1 MQLHMTPDCFSPSQ
15 RKELRAAGWKA
26 GWQLFACVQPGRGA
40 EEGSGERKERR
51 SFVWSGEVKVKWIS
65 RVFKEEVWTESCWQ
79 TGPQRRTHTHC
90 SGMLV
95 RILLYYFFFS
105 NCVMTVNHSLWFL
118 KCSWQ
123 LLVHFHFAFSLLCPH
138 SSLSVSLLLWLITFN
153 LCPHIP
159 LIKCLSRL
167 ILNVFVFI
175 FLSSGLS
182 Y

>member
-95 RILLYYFFFS
+95 RILLYYFFFKLCHDRES
-105 NCVMTVNHSLWFL
+105 FFVILEVFL
-118 KCSWQ
+118 
-123 LLVHFHFAFSLLCPH
+123 AAPG
-138 SSLSVSLLLWLITFN
+138 SLSLCFLSAVSPLL
-153 LCPHIP
+153 P
-159 LIKCLSRL
+159 LCLSPSL
-167 ILNVFVFI
+167 TYYF
-175 FLSSGLS
+175 
-182 Y
+182 

>member
-95 RILLYYFFFS
+95 RILLYYFFFQTVS
-105 NCVMTVNHSLWFL
+105 WPWIILCDSWSVPGSSWFTFTLLSLCCVPT
-118 KCSWQ
+118 
-123 LLVHFHFAFSLLCPH
+123 PP
-138 SSLSVSLLLWLITFN
+138 SLSLSFFDLLLLI
-153 LCPHIP
+153 
-159 LIKCLSRL
+159 
-167 ILNVFVFI
+167 FVLT
-175 FLSSGLS
+175 FLS
-182 Y
+182 